1 MILTARFGDLPK
13 MTTATDTSFKVDG
26 VTYKLDKALNETP
39 VMQFTANNNTKYEAE
54 TLYAVAG
61 GDTVKYDAQT
71 FTAVDKD
78 GNGKIDFFSVAPFQV
93 LKVNYV
99 NKTEF
104 RLSNNMKYTI
114 EDVNVYDGIA
124 KDDYVVYTAA
134 ANTSTDTDTFV
145 KADMISG
152 KITQKDGN
160 DVYVDGNWYTLDAS
174 YKDEGNTGSVGTVL
188 ADAVVVNGY
197 LFYADESGATNV
209 EDYVV
214 VLSNTESSFGQDQ
227 VKLLFSDGTEKVVD
241 LTDEQTLTV
250 GSLYTYDTNKDGE
263 YTLTAASV
271 VGTGFDKAADTGVVK
286 AQSSSSSKA
295 GYIDNYAIADDAVI
309 FVKYNEQGSSSKTY
323 DYKVISG
330 ATMKTMTATQFAA
343 VSFYLAT
350 DNSNTG
356 VGDVNMAYV
365 TSNATTIKG
374 GDTFYGFVTSS
385 IETEN
390 EDGDKIL
397 SVTLWTAEGEKKLN
411 TVKVTGSSLDALTT
425 GAVVSYDLDSDGN
438 IDTAEAVGEPAAIT
452 SWDGNAM
459 TFAGDTER
467 HEMSDDVEYI
477 FIDDSEDVGVDGLTS
492 KDIALADEPSEG
504 AFTSNAYIL
513 IEDDE
518 VVLVVYDV
526 DNEVDAKETLLT
538 GITKADDVKKAADGV
553 YTPTEKTFAEAND
566 ITGDAKDNRIIK
578 FSAPEKAA
586 YTLTIVDSKGEQVY
600 EETSEEM
607 EIGPHFFY
615 ICVNGASS
623 SAPNA
628 GEGTY
633 KEKSFAKGSY
643 NVTVTTGTGDNVKTV
658 LTGSFTV

>member
-1 MILTARFGDLPK
+1 MGVPCKIRGKLRSEALRGKEFPQKKVLSLVLCVAVMLSVMVMGAGAAFSDQDKIENTEAVDACSVLNIIGGYPDGSYKPEGNIKRSEITKMICVALNGGEEPTLGTPATPTFSDVRNTPNAAWAEKYIESCVSQGIVSGVGGGRFSPNGNVTASQLSKMLLVSLGYDSDIEGYTGNAWDMNVNVRATQVGLYKGLEGVDVSAALTRDTAAQMVWNALQAKEVGYEYTLVSENGQLVSKTELVPK
-13 MTTATDTSFKVDG
+13 ATTLLESKYEGKIVEGTLSQFSYNTNKEEWTYEITVSTSDKVQVESTQDFTALMGQIVKAVYDNNTTGKIKDAYGIFATDTSFKVDG

-174 YKDEGNTGSVGTVL
+174 YTGSGAVGTVL

-271 VGTGFDKAADTGVVK
+271 VGTGFDKAANTGVVK
-286 AQSSSSSKA
+286 CP
-295 GYIDNYAIADDAVI
+295 
-309 FVKYNEQGSSSKTY
+309 EQ
-323 DYKVISG
+323 
-330 ATMKTMTATQFAA
+330 QF
-343 VSFYLAT
+343 FQGWL
-350 DNSNTG
+350 
-356 VGDVNMAYV
+356 
-365 TSNATTIKG
+365 
-374 GDTFYGFVTSS
+374 
-385 IETEN
+385 
-390 EDGDKIL
+390 
-397 SVTLWTAEGEKKLN
+397 
-411 TVKVTGSSLDALTT
+411 
-425 GAVVSYDLDSDGN
+425 
-438 IDTAEAVGEPAAIT
+438 
-452 SWDGNAM
+452 
-459 TFAGDTER
+459 
-467 HEMSDDVEYI
+467 H
-477 FIDDSEDVGVDGLTS
+477 
-492 KDIALADEPSEG
+492 
-504 AFTSNAYIL
+504 
-513 IEDDE
+513 
-518 VVLVVYDV
+518 
-526 DNEVDAKETLLT
+526 
-538 GITKADDVKKAADGV
+538 
-553 YTPTEKTFAEAND
+553 
-566 ITGDAKDNRIIK
+566 
-578 FSAPEKAA
+578 
-586 YTLTIVDSKGEQVY
+586 
-600 EETSEEM
+600 
-607 EIGPHFFY
+607 
-615 ICVNGASS
+615 
-623 SAPNA
+623 
-628 GEGTY
+628 
-633 KEKSFAKGSY
+633 
-643 NVTVTTGTGDNVKTV
+643 
-658 LTGSFTV
+658 